1 VKVAIP
7 RFHER
12 VAPCFEYS
20 ATITIFT
27 VEEGRVISQRDFAL
41 QSRVALDRVRLL
53 RDQEVDV
60 LICGGVQETFEEVVK
75 ARGVEVISWVSG
87 NVEELLK
94 RFIRGSLEPDP
105 ERAKR
110 ARVAQHEER
119 EEPEEPE
126 QPEQPCCTSDDDPN
140 RP

>member
-1 VKVAIP
+1 MKVAIP

-27 VEEGRVISQRDFAL
+27 IEGGEVLDQRDFAL

-87 NVEELLK
+87 DVEDLLK
-94 RFIRGSLEPDP
+94 RYMKGTLKPDP
-105 ERAKR
+105 ARAKD
-110 ARVAQHEER
+110 ARNPVVD
-119 EEPEEPE
+119 EPEGHE
-126 QPEQPCCTSDDDPN
+126 
-140 RP
+140 